1 MPTRGRLRKG
11 VGISI
16 CLAKGVSP
24 RDLSRGRMFCWRRQK
39 KTMILFMGFN
49 ASASP
54 GGQNLKNGRCYDTP
68 QGRQHDPTSAFL
80 LIPVHSKGSCVK
92 TGGRVERHCE
102 GEGVTSDLLSRES
115 KQRVTWNFSL
125 FVFFRFQKNW
135 WEPDVWTP

>member
-1 MPTRGRLRKG
+1 
-11 VGISI
+11 
-16 CLAKGVSP
+16 
-24 RDLSRGRMFCWRRQK
+24 
-39 KTMILFMGFN
+39 MILFMGFN

-102 GEGVTSDLLSRES
+102 GGGGNKRSQSSE
-115 KQRVTWNFSL
+115 
-125 FVFFRFQKNW
+125 
-135 WEPDVWTP
+135 